1 MNTLLEYLYR
11 DASNYKQHGSVVLQG
26 GISLKDI
33 RPLLIDGEYF
43 IPSQAG
49 LPDLQ
54 HRFKDQGFEYP
65 TEDDH
70 AWHEIVSMKPT
81 RKQPTIPL
89 HRKEFLARLQI
100 SRRASCIGRISLA
113 V

>member
-11 DASNYKQHGSVVLQG
+11 DASNYKQHDSVVLQG
-26 GISLKDI
+26 AISLKDI
-33 RPLLIDGEYF
+33 RPLLIDGKHF

-54 HRFKDQGFEYP
+54 HKFKDQGFEYP

-70 AWHEIVSMKPT
+70 EWHEIVSMKPT
-81 RKQPTIPL
+81 TKQATRPL
-89 HRKEFLARLQI
+89 HRKEFLSRLQK
-100 SRRASCIGRISLA
+100 SLRSSC